1 MTSLEKKEQM
11 TSSRALIKTYYD
23 ALNAH
28 DPIIMTQ
35 CCAEEI
41 EVTFPDDTRNW
52 KSRTVAKEKFEVM
65 FQKLENFAAE
75 WRFEDDE
82 DEANESD
89 EKMCDKQ
96 VINVIN
102 VVAHFTADNYDAR
115 RKMIYTVCEGR
126 IRRIEHLDV

>member
-1 MTSLEKKEQM
+1 MTSLEEKEKM
-11 TSSRALIKTYYD
+11 TSARALIQTYYD

-28 DPIIMTQ
+28 DPITMMQ

-41 EVTFPDDTRNW
+41 EVTFPDETRNW

-82 DEANESD
+82 DKANESD

-96 VINVIN
+96 VINV
-102 VVAHFTADNYDAR
+102 VAHFIANNYDAR

-126 IRRIEHLDV
+126 IRRIDHLDV